1 VHMKGGGFGTS
12 HIGHHHGAAAAA
24 LPILHKLLYNPQ
36 PLYAVVVSP
45 TRELA
50 LQIVE
55 AFDGLGVGIGLKTV
69 AIVGGVDEMSQM
81 RALAKKPHVIVATP
95 GRLVFHLEN
104 MKGFSLRSVK
114 FLVLDEAD
122 RILHEDFEKEID
134 VILAA
139 LPRERQTFLFSA
151 TMTNKVQKLQRAS
164 LVNPVKVEVSSKYS
178 TVDTLRQ
185 EYLFLPFAYKDCY
198 LAYVCSEFAGS
209 SAIIFCCTCSNAQR
223 IAIMLRT
230 LGFGAIP
237 IHGKMSQSK
246 RVASLNKFKA
256 GQRSILVAT
265 DVASRGLDIPSVD
278 LVINF
283 EIPRNSKDYV
293 HRVGRTARA
302 GRSGRAITFVTQYD
316 VELYQRIEALLGKK
330 LPP

>member
-1 VHMKGGGFGTS
+1 MS
-12 HIGHHHGAAAAA
+12 SRAGAAAFEAAKGASLARQLKRPMPKSKKTAAAESSAHSDGGGEPPAPEHSELQEAAETSASASGVITLDDGKAPAATFASLGLSPQLCDACANMKWLKPTPIQEQSIPYGLQGRDIIALAQTGSGKTGAFA
-24 LPILHKLLYNPQ
+24 LPILHKLLLNPQ

-69 AIVGGVDEMSQM
+69 AVVGGVDEMSQM

-104 MKGFSLRSVK
+104 MKGFSLRTVK
-114 FLVLDEAD
+114 FLVMDEAD

-164 LVNPVKVEVSSKYS
+164 LVNPVKVEVSSK
-178 TVDTLRQ
+178 
-185 EYLFLPFAYKDCY
+185 
-198 LAYVCSEFAGS
+198 
-209 SAIIFCCTCSNAQR
+209 
-223 IAIMLRT
+223 
-230 LGFGAIP
+230 
-237 IHGKMSQSK
+237 
-246 RVASLNKFKA
+246 
-256 GQRSILVAT
+256 
-265 DVASRGLDIPSVD
+265 
-278 LVINF
+278 
-283 EIPRNSKDYV
+283 
-293 HRVGRTARA
+293 
-302 GRSGRAITFVTQYD
+302 
-316 VELYQRIEALLGKK
+316 
-330 LPP
+330 

>member
-1 VHMKGGGFGTS
+1 MPKTKKSSDAAGPARSEDH
-12 HIGHHHGAAAAA
+12 AAASSPLAPESNQTTDEPPSASSDIITVDDNKVSVSTFASLGLSPQLCDACTNLKWLKPTPIQEQSVPYGLQGRDIIALAQTGSGKTGAFA
-24 LPILHKLLYNPQ
+24 LPILHKLLDNPQ

-114 FLVLDEAD
+114 FLVMDEAD

-164 LVNPVKVEVSSKYS
+164 LVNPVKVEVSSKYVCHR
-178 TVDTLRQ
+178 T
-185 EYLFLPFAYKDCY
+185 EYRC
-198 LAYVCSEFAGS
+198 
-209 SAIIFCCTCSNAQR
+209 
-223 IAIMLRT
+223 
-230 LGFGAIP
+230 
-237 IHGKMSQSK
+237 
-246 RVASLNKFKA
+246 
-256 GQRSILVAT
+256 
-265 DVASRGLDIPSVD
+265 
-278 LVINF
+278 
-283 EIPRNSKDYV
+283 
-293 HRVGRTARA
+293 
-302 GRSGRAITFVTQYD
+302 
-316 VELYQRIEALLGKK
+316 
-330 LPP
+330 

>member
-1 VHMKGGGFGTS
+1 MLLNIVLTIFLMPKSKKGSAAVMSASAGDHECVEEALALESEQPPQQPNLPSSDVITVDDGKASVSTFASLGLSPQLCDACVSMKWLKPTPIQEQSIPYGLQGRDIIALAQTGSGKT
-12 HIGHHHGAAAAA
+12 GAFA
-24 LPILHKLLYNPQ
+24 LPILHKLLDNPQ
-36 PLYAVVVSP
+36 PLYAVIVSP

-55 AFDGLGVGIGLKTV
+55 AFDGLGVAIGLKTV

-114 FLVLDEAD
+114 FLVMDEAD

-164 LVNPVKVEVSSKYS
+164 LVNPVKVEVSSKYVLRHFAAQYTS
-178 TVDTLRQ
+178 TA
-185 EYLFLPFAYKDCY
+185 PF
-198 LAYVCSEFAGS
+198 S
-209 SAIIFCCTCSNAQR
+209 
-223 IAIMLRT
+223 
-230 LGFGAIP
+230 
-237 IHGKMSQSK
+237 
-246 RVASLNKFKA
+246 VAFTS
-256 GQRSILVAT
+256 
-265 DVASRGLDIPSVD
+265 
-278 LVINF
+278 
-283 EIPRNSKDYV
+283 
-293 HRVGRTARA
+293 
-302 GRSGRAITFVTQYD
+302 
-316 VELYQRIEALLGKK
+316 
-330 LPP
+330 